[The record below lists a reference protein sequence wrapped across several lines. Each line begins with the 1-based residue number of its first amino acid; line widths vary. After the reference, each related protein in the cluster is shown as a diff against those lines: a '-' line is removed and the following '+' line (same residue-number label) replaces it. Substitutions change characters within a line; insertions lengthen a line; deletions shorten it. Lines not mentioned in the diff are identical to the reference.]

1 MMPPLF
7 DPFNPE
13 HYLHPHER
21 LAKLRNVCPIS
32 EPAPW
37 LVFVAR
43 YKDARLA
50 LRNTSAFSN
59 AGGVL
64 FPEDTSD
71 PPTIL
76 QLDAPKHS
84 QLRHLQTH
92 MEADMLAAIEPTI
105 RKVTRACIEAFAPLG
120 QADLMSVL
128 ALPLPTL
135 LAMHFIRVPE
145 EQQSQFSSWTEKI
158 QGQLPYQYKY
168 QQEWPQ
174 LTLYLREFIARRRS
188 EAPVEG
194 DMLARLI
201 QSRKNG
207 ATLTDEEIRMA
218 LFQLLTGGMNVSMLL
233 GSLIFELLQRRELWE
248 RVSEERTLI
257 PTCIDEALRH
267 NTPSPWAM
275 RLCVQETMIGGVK
288 IEPGKR
294 VVLSLT
300 SANNDE
306 EIWSNPEVFS
316 LDRGRSGHAH
326 IAFGYGPH
334 FCLGAALS
342 RLEMAIVLEELLDY
356 FPKLRLAPDFHYE
369 GMKAAM
375 LHGPQKLE
383 VFW

>member
-1 MMPPLF
+1 MPPLF

-21 LAKLRNVCPIS
+21 LAKLRNDCPIS

-43 YKDARLA
+43 YKDVRMA
-50 LRNTSAFSN
+50 LRNTSTFSN

-64 FPEDTSD
+64 FPEDTND

-76 QLDAPKHS
+76 QLDAPEHLR
-84 QLRHLQTH
+84 LRHLQTH
-92 MEADMLAAIEPTI
+92 MEGDMLAAIEPTI

-120 QADLMSVL
+120 RADLMSEL
-128 ALPLPTL
+128 AFPLPTL
-135 LAMHFIRVPE
+135 LAMHFIHVPE
-145 EQQSQFSSWTEKI
+145 EHQSQFSYWAEKI

-168 QQEWPQ
+168 HQEWSQ
-174 LTLYLREFIARRRS
+174 LTLYLRELIAHRRS
-188 EAPVEG
+188 EVPVES
-194 DMLARLI
+194 DMLTRLI
-201 QSRKNG
+201 QSKKNG
-207 ATLTDEEIRMA
+207 ATLTDDGIRMA
-218 LFQLLTGGMNVSMLL
+218 LFQLVSGGMNVSMLI
-233 GSLIFELLQRRELWE
+233 GSLIFELLQRHELWE
-248 RVSEERTLI
+248 RVYKERMLI
-257 PTCIDEALRH
+257 TTSIDEALRH
-267 NTPSPWAM
+267 DAPSPWAM

-288 IEPGKR
+288 IDPGKR

-300 SANNDE
+300 SANADE

-326 IAFGYGPH
+326 MAFGYGPH

-342 RLEMAIVLEELLDY
+342 RLEMAIVLEELLDH
-356 FPKLRLAPDFHYE
+356 FPRLRLAPDFHYE

-375 LHGPQKLE
+375 LHGPQKLD